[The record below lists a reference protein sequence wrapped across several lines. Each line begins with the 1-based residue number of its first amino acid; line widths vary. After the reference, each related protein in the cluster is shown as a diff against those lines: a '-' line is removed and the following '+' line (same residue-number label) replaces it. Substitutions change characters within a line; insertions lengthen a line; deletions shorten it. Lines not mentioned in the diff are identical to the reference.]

1 MGSVAHGTDFCG
13 CFGQNRGMDVAR
25 EELIESAEVYDN
37 GVIVTFG
44 DGKFAF
50 YPAALLRAVFGQAEE
65 LHGTAE
71 DAVADATWKRRS

>member
-1 MGSVAHGTDFCG
+1 MGK
-13 CFGQNRGMDVAR
+13 NRRMDAAK
-25 EELIESAEVYDN
+25 EELIESAEVHDN

-50 YPAALLRAVFGQAEE
+50 YPAVLLRSFFGQAEE

-71 DAVADATWKRRS
+71 DAVSDATWKRRP